1 MYAVGDGVGMGLQVT
16 RRLGTA
22 DGVTMINAVV
32 GFVAGVLAFT
42 DPRLAARLVLL
53 AAIVDALDG
62 IIARSAGNTDV
73 GPLLDSIT
81 DIVSFGTTPGLLVYG
96 IVRLEYGGIEAL
108 DGPML
113 VVGLLVPA
121 GFAAFSILRTA
132 FYEVYVSEGEDRP
145 GIPNALAAVIL
156 AAAYLSG
163 LVPVPVLLV
172 ATVVLSVLMVAPVR
186 YPKLSVRDA
195 FALGVV
201 QALAIFVP
209 SAAQGVFPVALL
221 VAALA
226 YLTLGPRYYW
236 GPGEPSV
243 TNDP

>member
-1 MYAVGDGVGMGLQVT
+1 MGLQVS
-16 RRLGTA
+16 RRLGAA
-22 DGVTMINAVV
+22 DAVTMVNAVV

-62 IIARSAGNTDV
+62 IIARSAGNTEV

-81 DIVSFGTTPGLLVYG
+81 DIVSFGTTPGLFVYG
-96 IVRLEYGGIEAL
+96 ILRAEFGGVHELEAPL
-108 DGPML
+108 L
-113 VVGLLVPA
+113 AVSLLVPA

-132 FYEVYVSEGEDRP
+132 FYEVYVSPGEDRP

-163 LVPVPVLLV
+163 VVPIPVLLF
-172 ATVVLSVLMVAPVR
+172 ATLFLSVLMIAPVR
-186 YPKLSVRDA
+186 YPKLAVRDA
-195 FALGVV
+195 FVLGVV
-201 QALAIFVP
+201 QALAIVAP
-209 SAAQGVFPVALL
+209 SVFHGVFPVTLL

-226 YLTLGPRYYW
+226 YLALGPRYYW
-236 GPGEPSV
+236 GPADATV

>member
-1 MYAVGDGVGMGLQVT
+1 MSLQVH
-16 RRLGTA
+16 RRLGVA
-22 DGVTMINAVV
+22 DGVTLVNAVI
-32 GFVAGVLAFT
+32 GFIAGVVAFT

-62 IIARSAGNTDV
+62 IIARVAGNTEV

-81 DIVSFGTTPGLLVYG
+81 DIVSFGTTPGLLVLGIIRVRYG
-96 IVRLEYGGIEAL
+96 AL
-108 DGPML
+108 DALSPLLL
-113 VVGLLVPA
+113 VVALLVPA

-132 FYEVYVSEGEDRP
+132 FYEVHIGEGEDRP

-163 LVPVPVLLV
+163 VVPVTVLIG

-186 YPKLSVRDA
+186 YPKLGVRDA
-195 FALGVV
+195 VALGAV
-201 QALAIFVP
+201 QALVISVP
-209 SAAQGVFPVALL
+209 AVFHGVFPIALL
-221 VAALA
+221 GAALA

-236 GPGEPSV
+236 GPRNGSI
-243 TNDP
+243 NDVS

>member
-1 MYAVGDGVGMGLQVT
+1 MV
-16 RRLGTA
+16 
-22 DGVTMINAVV
+22 NAVV
-32 GFVAGVLAFT
+32 GFVAGVVAFT

-62 IIARSAGNTDV
+62 IVARQAGNTEV

-81 DIVSFGTTPGLLVYG
+81 DIVSFGTTPGLVLFGV
-96 IVRLEYGGIEAL
+96 VRSEYGVLADL
-108 DGPML
+108 SPAML
-113 VVGLLVPA
+113 VVALLVPA

-156 AAAYLSG
+156 SAAYLADV
-163 LVPVPVLLV
+163 VPVPVLV
-172 ATVVLSVLMVAPVR
+172 AATLVLSVLMVAPVR
-186 YPKLSVRDA
+186 YPKLAVRDA
-195 FALGVV
+195 VALGSV
-201 QALAIFVP
+201 QALAILAPARF
-209 SAAQGVFPVALL
+209 GGLFPLVLL

-236 GPGEPSV
+236 GPAAGGINEIG
-243 TNDP
+243 

>member
-1 MYAVGDGVGMGLQVT
+1 MSLQVR
-16 RRLGTA
+16 RRLGFA
-22 DGVTMINAVV
+22 DGVTLVNAVV
-32 GFVAGVLAFT
+32 GFVAGVIAFT

-81 DIVSFGTTPGLLVYG
+81 DVVSFGTTPGLFVYG
-96 IVRLEYGGIEAL
+96 VIRLQHGGIDSLSPLTLA
-108 DGPML
+108 
-113 VVGLLVPA
+113 VALLVPA

-163 LVPVPVLLV
+163 IVPLTALV
-172 ATVVLSVLMVAPVR
+172 AATAILSVLMVAPVR
-186 YPKLSVRDA
+186 YPKLAVRDA
-195 FALGVV
+195 VVLGAV
-201 QALAIFVP
+201 QALAILLP
-209 SAAQGVFPVALL
+209 SVFRGVFPIALL
-221 VAALA
+221 VAAIA
-226 YLTLGPRYYW
+226 YLTLGPHFYW
-236 GPGEPSV
+236 GPTNGSV
-243 TNDP
+243 DNTA

>member
-1 MYAVGDGVGMGLQVT
+1 MSLQVS
-16 RRLGTA
+16 RRLGVA
-22 DGVTMINAVV
+22 DGITLVNAVV
-32 GFVAGVLAFT
+32 GFVAGVVAFT
-42 DPRLAARLVLL
+42 DPTLAARLVLL

-62 IIARSAGNTDV
+62 IIARSAGNSAV

-81 DIVSFGTTPGLLVYG
+81 DIVSFGTTPGLFVFGVLRARYG
-96 IVRLEYGGIEAL
+96 SL
-108 DGPML
+108 DSLSTEML
-113 VVGLLVPA
+113 VVALLVPA
-121 GFAAFSILRTA
+121 GFATFSILRTA

-163 LVPVPVLLV
+163 FVPPSVLLV

-186 YPKLSVRDA
+186 YPKLDVRDA
-195 FALGVV
+195 VVLGAI
-201 QALAIFVP
+201 QALAIVAPARFN
-209 SAAQGVFPVALL
+209 SVFPAVLL

-236 GPGEPSV
+236 GPREGSV
-243 TNDP
+243 NDIG